1 VQYQISKGIIPTIVN
16 IIKYHHPDLSTSWSL
31 LMTKHVEAII
41 IKICTGKI
49 TIASTF
55 SIVVSENPAVTD
67 KKPITKPT
75 INPKGK
81 PAKVTKR
88 VAHQYSDLLDLLL
101 KSFHFKKYALT
112 AFVKDIIILLFF
124 TSFCHNIL

>member
-1 VQYQISKGIIPTIVN
+1 
-16 IIKYHHPDLSTSWSL
+16 
-31 LMTKHVEAII
+31 MTKHVEAII

-101 KSFHFKKYALT
+101 KSFHFKK
-112 AFVKDIIILLFF
+112 
-124 TSFCHNIL
+124 

>member
-1 VQYQISKGIIPTIVN
+1 
-16 IIKYHHPDLSTSWSL
+16 
-31 LMTKHVEAII
+31 
-41 IKICTGKI
+41 
-49 TIASTF
+49 
-55 SIVVSENPAVTD
+55 VVSENPAVNP
-67 KKPITKPT
+67 KNPITKPT

-112 AFVKDIIILLFF
+112 VFVKDIIILLFYI
-124 TSFCHNIL
+124 ILP